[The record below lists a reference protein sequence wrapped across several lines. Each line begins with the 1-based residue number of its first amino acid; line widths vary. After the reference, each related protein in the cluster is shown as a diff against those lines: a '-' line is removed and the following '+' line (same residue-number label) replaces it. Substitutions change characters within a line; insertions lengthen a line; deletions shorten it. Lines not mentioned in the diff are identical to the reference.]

1 MGRILSRLSFAQK
14 LVSLTLAGTIASC
27 AATLF
32 VALYFIATDL
42 KRQEID
48 RQDMNIRVA
57 REILNPRNQPY
68 HLSDG
73 KLMVGDTPLEGTF
86 EHVDRIKTAL
96 GITVTMFR
104 DNNRIATTLVN
115 KDGSRATGSKMPE
128 DIHQRVIGRGESLL
142 GEYPVLGVNYLVS
155 YVPLKDPSGKTIGAF
170 AVGMPSGEFYA
181 LVGELGWRIGG
192 ASLLV
197 GVLLCLG
204 IFVYVK
210 RQMGALQ
217 HLVTAIDALGHKDYA
232 TTVEETDRA
241 DEIGEM
247 ARAVA
252 GFRDGLANAD
262 QLARHQREVEEQ
274 QARRHAEIDAATR
287 SFAGKID
294 VVVRAVNDSAQRMR
308 GNAERLTNSAESTQE
323 AASSVSSAAVQAS
336 SNVETVAAAA
346 EELSA
351 SIGEIGRHVGEA
363 THVATRAVTEAQ
375 STNDTVRGLANAAN
389 RIGEVVELIN
399 SIAAQT
405 NLLALNATIE
415 AARAGEAGK
424 GFAVVASEVKNLA
437 NQTAKATE
445 DIQTQVAGI
454 QGETQA
460 AVGAISAI
468 VETIRRISDITAT
481 VSEAVGQQGAA
492 TREIA
497 RNVQE
502 ASTGTHAV
510 TSSIEDVSRQ
520 ARDTGTSAEELL
532 AAAGNLLGES
542 RTLSSEVSSFLSVV
556 RKG

>member
-1 MGRILSRLSFAQK
+1 MGHLLKNLSFAQK
-14 LVSLTLAGTIASC
+14 LVSLTLAGTFLSC

-32 VALYFIATDL
+32 VALYFITTDL

-48 RQDMNIRVA
+48 RQEMNIRVA
-57 REILNPRNQPY
+57 REILNPRNQPFRIA
-68 HLSDG
+68 DG
-73 KLMVGDTPLEGTF
+73 KLMIGDTPLEGTF
-86 EHVDRIKTAL
+86 EHVDRIKAAL
-96 GITVTMFR
+96 NITVTMFR
-104 DNNRIATTLVN
+104 DDTRIATTLVN
-115 KDGSRATGSKMPE
+115 ADGSRSIGSKMPA
-128 DIHQRVIGRGESLL
+128 DIHQRVVGRGESLL

-155 YVPLKDPSGKTIGAF
+155 YVPLKDSSGRTIGAF
-170 AVGMPSGEFYA
+170 AVGMASGDFYA
-181 LVGELGWRIGG
+181 LVNALGWRIGG
-192 ASLLV
+192 VSLLV
-197 GVLLCLG
+197 GLLLCAG

-210 RQMGALQ
+210 RQMGALA
-217 HLVTAIDALGHKDYA
+217 HLVSAIDALGHKNYGV
-232 TTVEETDRA
+232 TVEETERA

-262 QLARHQREVEEQ
+262 TLARQQREAEAQ
-274 QARRHAEIDAATR
+274 QARRHAEIDTATR

-351 SIGEIGRHVGEA
+351 SIGEIGRYVGEA
-363 THVATRAVTEAQ
+363 TQVAQRAVTEAQ
-375 STNDTVRGLANAAN
+375 ATNDTVKGLANAAN

-424 GFAVVASEVKNLA
+424 GFAVVASEVKSLA

-454 QGETQA
+454 QGETHA

-468 VETIRRISDITAT
+468 VDTIRRISDITAT
-481 VSEAVGQQGAA
+481 VSEAVGQQGTA

-520 ARDTGTSAEELL
+520 ARDTGASAEELL
-532 AAAGNLLGES
+532 AAAGTLLGES
-542 RTLSSEVSSFLSVV
+542 QTLSTEVSSFLSVV
-556 RKG
+556 RRG

>member
-1 MGRILSRLSFAQK
+1 MGQFLKRLSFTHK
-14 LVSLTLAGTIASC
+14 LVSLTLLGTILSC
-27 AATLF
+27 ASTLF

-57 REILNPRNQPY
+57 KEILNPRNQPY
-68 HLSDG
+68 RIADG
-73 KLMVGDTPLEGTF
+73 KLMVGDTALEGTF
-86 EHVDRIKTAL
+86 EHVDRIKSAL
-96 GITVTMFR
+96 NITVTMFR
-104 DNNRIATTLVN
+104 DSTRIATTLVN
-115 KDGSRATGSKMPE
+115 KDGSRAIGSRMPD
-128 DIHQRVIGRGESLL
+128 DIHQRVVGQGESLL

-155 YVPLKDPSGKTIGAF
+155 YVPLKDQSGKTIGAF
-170 AVGMPSGEFYA
+170 AVGMPSGEFHA
-181 LVGELGWRIGG
+181 LIGALGWRIGG
-192 ASLLV
+192 VSLLV
-197 GVLLCLG
+197 GLLLSAG
-204 IFVYVK
+204 VFVYVK

-217 HLVTAIDALGHKDYA
+217 HLASAIDALGHRNYA
-232 TTVEETDRA
+232 TVVEETGRA
-241 DEIGEM
+241 DEIGAM

-252 GFRDGLANAD
+252 GFRDGLANAES
-262 QLARHQREVEEQ
+262 LAERQREAEQQ

-294 VVVRAVNDSAQRMR
+294 VVVRAVNDSATRMR
-308 GNAERLTNSAESTQE
+308 GNAERLTSSAESTQE

-363 THVATRAVTEAQ
+363 TQVAQRAVSEAQ
-375 STNDTVRGLANAAN
+375 STNDTVKGLANAAN

-437 NQTAKATE
+437 SQTAKATE
-445 DIQTQVAGI
+445 DIQAQVAGI

-468 VETIRRISDITAT
+468 VDTIRRISDITAT
-481 VSEAVGQQGAA
+481 VSDAVGQQGAA

-520 ARDTGTSAEELL
+520 ARDTGSSAEELL
-532 AAAGNLLGES
+532 TAAGNLLGES
-542 RTLSSEVSSFLSVV
+542 QTLSSEVSSFLSVV
-556 RKG
+556 RRA